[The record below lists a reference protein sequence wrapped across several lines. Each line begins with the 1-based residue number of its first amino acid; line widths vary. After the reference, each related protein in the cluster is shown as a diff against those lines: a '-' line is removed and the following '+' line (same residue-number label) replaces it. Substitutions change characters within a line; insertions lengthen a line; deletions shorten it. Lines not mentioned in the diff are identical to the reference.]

1 MFNSI
6 NLNFVIYQNVFGRI
20 YIGIDDF
27 PVYLCWVNDNYMD
40 HPYNYLRIILRKQSK
55 MKNFILLSFLVLQ
68 AVLVFAQE
76 QPRVSQLF
84 NFDWKFRAGDLKEA
98 QLVTYD
104 DDDDWRV
111 LDLPH
116 DFQIEQTWDESA
128 GGARGFKAMGTGW
141 YRKHFKANPAWKGKR
156 VLLDFEGIMLV
167 GDVWVN
173 GRKVGST
180 DYGYLGFETDITDLL
195 KYDEDNVV
203 AVWASTGKKDGSRW
217 YTGGGLFRDVHLVI
231 KNPIAIARHGVFVS
245 TPKITEQRAEVS
257 VQVELEGIR
266 NKSLD
271 IEINARILA
280 PDGKTVAGTRGKA
293 PQKSK
298 LQTVEVSLPIVTVD
312 SPGLWSCET
321 PNLYTA
327 EVSLVQDGKVIDC
340 VTETFG
346 IRTLEF
352 SPDFGFK
359 LNGKK
364 LFLKGISNHHDLG
377 AVGVAAFDRA
387 IERQFQLMKR
397 FGYNH
402 IRSSHNPYSESFLK
416 LADKY
421 GILVVDELI
430 DKWSDNSYWGGRV
443 PFTQLWYQMIP
454 EWIKRDRNHPSV
466 ILWSLGNEL
475 QMREDLAGFPTGDWG
490 VTTYRIF
497 DVLVKRY
504 DKTRKTTVA
513 MFPARAGAIGKNEPE
528 FNTKVYPPEL
538 ATVTEVSSFNYR
550 YLNYAQYLEKCPH
563 MTVYQSEATT
573 NELAAPFFGMD
584 HDKMVGLAYW
594 GAIEYWGESNGW
606 PKKGWN
612 FSFFNHCLE
621 PYPQAYLI
629 KSAFCEEP
637 LVHIGVMDNGKEAI
651 EWNDIMVGSLSLA
664 SHWNWTTGCMQNLYT
679 YTNADEVELL
689 VNGKSMGIRKNDR
702 TDITRRNII
711 YWENIPYG
719 KGGNIIAVA
728 RNNGKEVARHRL
740 ETTGKATALKMVV
753 ENPEDWKADGMD
765 LQYVKVYAVDNKGRV
780 VPDTKDEVTF
790 KVSGAARLIAVDN
803 GDHFTD
809 ELFTGNTKKLHKGFI
824 MAILRSDRSGGEVV
838 ITASSKGL
846 KDAVKKLV
854 TK

>member
-1 MFNSI
+1 
-6 NLNFVIYQNVFGRI
+6 
-20 YIGIDDF
+20 
-27 PVYLCWVNDNYMD
+27 
-40 HPYNYLRIILRKQSK
+40 

-68 AVLVFAQE
+68 SVLVFAQE

-104 DDDDWRV
+104 DDNWRV

-156 VLLDFEGIMLV
+156 ILLDFEGIMLV

-312 SPGLWSCET
+312 SPELWSCEA

-327 EVSLVQDGKVIDC
+327 EVFLVQDGKVIDC

-387 IERQFQLMKR
+387 IERQFQLIKR

-664 SHWNWTTGCMQNLYT
+664 SHWNWATGSMQNLYT

-740 ETTGKATALKMVV
+740 ETTGEATALKMVV

>member
-1 MFNSI
+1 
-6 NLNFVIYQNVFGRI
+6 
-20 YIGIDDF
+20 
-27 PVYLCWVNDNYMD
+27 
-40 HPYNYLRIILRKQSK
+40 

-68 AVLVFAQE
+68 SVLVFAQE

-98 QLVTYD
+98 QLVTY

-584 HDKMVGLAYW
+584 HDKMVGLADW
-594 GAIEYWGESNGW
+594 GAIE
-606 PKKGWN
+606 
-612 FSFFNHCLE
+612 
-621 PYPQAYLI
+621 
-629 KSAFCEEP
+629 
-637 LVHIGVMDNGKEAI
+637 
-651 EWNDIMVGSLSLA
+651 
-664 SHWNWTTGCMQNLYT
+664 
-679 YTNADEVELL
+679 
-689 VNGKSMGIRKNDR
+689 
-702 TDITRRNII
+702 
-711 YWENIPYG
+711 
-719 KGGNIIAVA
+719 
-728 RNNGKEVARHRL
+728 
-740 ETTGKATALKMVV
+740 
-753 ENPEDWKADGMD
+753 
-765 LQYVKVYAVDNKGRV
+765 
-780 VPDTKDEVTF
+780 
-790 KVSGAARLIAVDN
+790 
-803 GDHFTD
+803 
-809 ELFTGNTKKLHKGFI
+809 
-824 MAILRSDRSGGEVV
+824 
-838 ITASSKGL
+838 
-846 KDAVKKLV
+846 
-854 TK
+854 

>member
-1 MFNSI
+1 MKK
-6 NLNFVIYQNVFGRI
+6 
-20 YIGIDDF
+20 
-27 PVYLCWVNDNYMD
+27 
-40 HPYNYLRIILRKQSK
+40 IIL
-55 MKNFILLSFLVLQ
+55 LTFLVLQ
-68 AVLVFAQE
+68 SVLSSAQKGIE
-76 QPRVSQLF
+76 QVRQSQLF
-84 NFDWKFRAGDLKEA
+84 NFGWKFQTGDLKDA
-98 QLVTYD
+98 QSIEYND
-104 DDDDWRV
+104 SDWRV

-116 DFQIEQTWDESA
+116 DFQIEQPWDESA

-141 YRKHFKANPAWKGKR
+141 YRKAFKADSAWKNKR
-156 VLLDFEGIMLV
+156 VLLDIEGIMLI

-173 GRKVGST
+173 GQKVGST
-180 DYGYLGFETDITDLL
+180 DYGYLGFEADITKQL
-195 KYDEDNVV
+195 KYDAENIV
-203 AVWASTGKKDGSRW
+203 AVRASTGKQGASRW
-217 YTGGGLFRDVHLVI
+217 YTGGGLFRDVHLVV
-231 KNPIAIARHGVFVS
+231 KNPVAIARNGVFIS
-245 TPKITEQRAEVS
+245 TPKITEQNADVS

-266 NKSLD
+266 GKSLD
-271 IEINARILA
+271 IEINAKIMA
-280 PDGKTVAGTRGKA
+280 PDGRLIAETKEQA
-293 PQKSK
+293 PKKSK
-298 LQTVEVSLPIVTVD
+298 LHTVEVPLPLVTVAQ
-312 SPGLWSCET
+312 PQLWSCET

-327 EVSLVQDGKVIDC
+327 EITLLQDGKVVDG

-352 SPDFGFK
+352 SPEFGFK
-359 LNGKK
+359 LNGEK

-387 IERQFQLMKR
+387 IERQFRMMKD

-402 IRSSHNPYSESFLK
+402 IRCSHNPYSKSFLK

-430 DKWSDNSYWGGRV
+430 DKWSDKSYWGGRV
-443 PFTQLWYQMIP
+443 PFTQLWYKMIP
-454 EWIKRDRNHPSV
+454 EWIKRDRNHPSI

-504 DKTRKTTVA
+504 DNTRKTTVA

-528 FNTKVYPPEL
+528 FHTKVYPPEL

-550 YLNYAQYLEKCPH
+550 YLNYAQYLEKCPT

-584 HDKMVGLAYW
+584 YDKMVGLAYW

-637 LVHIGVMDNGKEAI
+637 LVHIGVVDSDKNSI
-651 EWNDIMVGSLSLA
+651 EWNDIMVGGMSLS
-664 SHWNWTTGCMQNLYT
+664 SHWNRDVDSNQNLYT

-689 VNGKSMGIRKNDR
+689 VNGKSAGVKKNDR
-702 TDITRRNII
+702 TDINRRNII

-719 KGGNIIAVA
+719 KGGKVIAIA
-728 RNNGKEVARHRL
+728 RNNGKEVARHQL
-740 ETTGKATALKMVV
+740 ETTGKATALKMVM
-753 ENPEDWKADGMD
+753 ENPDDWKADGMD
-765 LQYVKVYAVDNKGRV
+765 LQYVKVYAVDSKGQV
-780 VPDTKDEVTF
+780 VPTTEGEVTF
-790 KVSGAARLIAVDN
+790 EVSGEAKLIAVDN
-803 GDHFTD
+803 GDHYTD
-809 ELFTGNTKKLHKGFI
+809 ELFSGNTKKLHKGFV
-824 MAILRSDRSGGEVV
+824 MAILRSNQTGGEVK
-838 ITASSKGL
+838 IKASCKGL
-846 KDAVKKLV
+846 KSVTGKVK

>member
-1 MFNSI
+1 MKK
-6 NLNFVIYQNVFGRI
+6 
-20 YIGIDDF
+20 
-27 PVYLCWVNDNYMD
+27 
-40 HPYNYLRIILRKQSK
+40 IIL
-55 MKNFILLSFLVLQ
+55 LTFLVLQ
-68 AVLVFAQE
+68 SVLSSAQKGIE
-76 QPRVSQLF
+76 QVRQSQLF
-84 NFDWKFRAGDLKEA
+84 NFGWKFQTGDLKDA
-98 QLVTYD
+98 QSIEYND
-104 DDDDWRV
+104 SDWRV

-116 DFQIEQTWDESA
+116 DFQIEQPWDESA

-141 YRKHFKANPAWKGKR
+141 YRKAFKADSAWKNKR
-156 VLLDFEGIMLV
+156 VLLDIEGIMLI

-173 GRKVGST
+173 GQKVGST
-180 DYGYLGFETDITDLL
+180 DYGYLGFEADITKQL
-195 KYDEDNVV
+195 KYDAENIV
-203 AVWASTGKKDGSRW
+203 AVRASTGKQGASRW
-217 YTGGGLFRDVHLVI
+217 YTGGGLFRDVHLVV
-231 KNPIAIARHGVFVS
+231 KNPVAIARNGVFIS
-245 TPKITEQRAEVS
+245 TPKITEQNADVS

-266 NKSLD
+266 GKSLD
-271 IEINARILA
+271 IEINAKIMA
-280 PDGKTVAGTRGKA
+280 PDGRLIAETKEQA
-293 PQKSK
+293 PKKSK
-298 LQTVEVSLPIVTVD
+298 LHTVEVPLPLVTVAQ
-312 SPGLWSCET
+312 PQLWSCET

-327 EVSLVQDGKVIDC
+327 EITLLQDGKVVDG

-352 SPDFGFK
+352 SPEFGFK

-387 IERQFQLMKR
+387 IERQFRMMKD

-402 IRSSHNPYSESFLK
+402 IRCSHNPYSKSFLK

-430 DKWSDNSYWGGRV
+430 DKWSDKSYWGGRV
-443 PFTQLWYQMIP
+443 PFTQLWYKMIP
-454 EWIKRDRNHPSV
+454 EWIKRDRNHPSI

-504 DKTRKTTVA
+504 DNTRKTTVA

-528 FNTKVYPPEL
+528 FHTKVYPPEL

-550 YLNYAQYLEKCPH
+550 YLNYAQYLEKCPT

-584 HDKMVGLAYW
+584 YDKMVGLAYW

-637 LVHIGVMDNGKEAI
+637 LVHIGVVDSDKNSI
-651 EWNDIMVGSLSLA
+651 EWNDIMVGGMSLS
-664 SHWNWTTGCMQNLYT
+664 SHWNRDADSNQNLYT

-689 VNGKSMGIRKNDR
+689 VNGKSAGVKKNDR
-702 TDITRRNII
+702 TDINRRNII

-719 KGGNIIAVA
+719 KGGKVIAIA
-728 RNNGKEVARHRL
+728 RNNGKEVARHQL
-740 ETTGKATALKMVV
+740 ETTGKATALRMVI
-753 ENPEDWKADGMD
+753 ENPNDWKTDGMD
-765 LQYVKVYAVDNKGRV
+765 LQYVKVYAVDSKGRV
-780 VPDTKDEVTF
+780 VPTTEGEVTF
-790 KVSGAARLIAVDN
+790 EVSGEAKLIAVDN
-803 GDHFTD
+803 GDHYTD
-809 ELFTGNTKKLHKGFI
+809 ELFSGNTKKLHKGFV
-824 MAILRSDRSGGEVV
+824 MAILRSNQTGGEVK
-838 ITASSKGL
+838 IKASCKGL
-846 KDAVKKLV
+846 KSVTGKVK

>member
-1 MFNSI
+1 
-6 NLNFVIYQNVFGRI
+6 
-20 YIGIDDF
+20 
-27 PVYLCWVNDNYMD
+27 
-40 HPYNYLRIILRKQSK
+40 

-68 AVLVFAQE
+68 SVLVFAQE

-104 DDDDWRV
+104 DDNWRV

-141 YRKHFKANPAWKGKR
+141 YRKHFKANPAWMGKR
-156 VLLDFEGIMLV
+156 ILLDFEGIMLV

-312 SPGLWSCET
+312 SPELWSCEA

-340 VTETFG
+340 MTETFG

-664 SHWNWTTGCMQNLYT
+664 SHWNWATGSMQNLYT

-719 KGGNIIAVA
+719 KGGKIIAVA
-728 RNNGKEVARHRL
+728 RNNGKEVARHKL

-809 ELFTGNTKKLHKGFI
+809 ELFTENTKKLHKGFI

-838 ITASSKGL
+838 ITASFKGL

>member
-1 MFNSI
+1 
-6 NLNFVIYQNVFGRI
+6 
-20 YIGIDDF
+20 
-27 PVYLCWVNDNYMD
+27 
-40 HPYNYLRIILRKQSK
+40 

-203 AVWASTGKKDGSRW
+203 AVWAATGKKDGSRW

-664 SHWNWTTGCMQNLYT
+664 SHWNWATGSMQNLYT

>member
-1 MFNSI
+1 
-6 NLNFVIYQNVFGRI
+6 
-20 YIGIDDF
+20 
-27 PVYLCWVNDNYMD
+27 
-40 HPYNYLRIILRKQSK
+40 

-68 AVLVFAQE
+68 SVLVFAQE

-104 DDDDWRV
+104 DDNWRV

-156 VLLDFEGIMLV
+156 ILLDFEGIMLV

-312 SPGLWSCET
+312 SPELWSCEA

-340 VTETFG
+340 MTETFG

-550 YLNYAQYLEKCPH
+550 YLNYTQYLEKCPH

-606 PKKGWN
+606 PKKGFLSSIIVWN
-612 FSFFNHCLE
+612 L
-621 PYPQAYLI
+621 
-629 KSAFCEEP
+629 
-637 LVHIGVMDNGKEAI
+637 
-651 EWNDIMVGSLSLA
+651 
-664 SHWNWTTGCMQNLYT
+664 
-679 YTNADEVELL
+679 
-689 VNGKSMGIRKNDR
+689 IRKP
-702 TDITRRNII
+702 I
-711 YWENIPYG
+711 
-719 KGGNIIAVA
+719 
-728 RNNGKEVARHRL
+728 
-740 ETTGKATALKMVV
+740 
-753 ENPEDWKADGMD
+753 
-765 LQYVKVYAVDNKGRV
+765 
-780 VPDTKDEVTF
+780 
-790 KVSGAARLIAVDN
+790 
-803 GDHFTD
+803 
-809 ELFTGNTKKLHKGFI
+809 
-824 MAILRSDRSGGEVV
+824 
-838 ITASSKGL
+838 
-846 KDAVKKLV
+846 
-854 TK
+854 

>member
-1 MFNSI
+1 
-6 NLNFVIYQNVFGRI
+6 
-20 YIGIDDF
+20 
-27 PVYLCWVNDNYMD
+27 
-40 HPYNYLRIILRKQSK
+40 

-68 AVLVFAQE
+68 SVLVFAQE

-98 QLVTYD
+98 QLVTY

-280 PDGKTVAGTRGKA
+280 PDGKTVADTKGKA

-594 GAIEYWGESNGW
+594 GAIEYWGESNG
-606 PKKGWN
+606 
-612 FSFFNHCLE
+612 
-621 PYPQAYLI
+621 
-629 KSAFCEEP
+629 
-637 LVHIGVMDNGKEAI
+637 
-651 EWNDIMVGSLSLA
+651 
-664 SHWNWTTGCMQNLYT
+664 
-679 YTNADEVELL
+679 
-689 VNGKSMGIRKNDR
+689 
-702 TDITRRNII
+702 
-711 YWENIPYG
+711 
-719 KGGNIIAVA
+719 
-728 RNNGKEVARHRL
+728 
-740 ETTGKATALKMVV
+740 
-753 ENPEDWKADGMD
+753 
-765 LQYVKVYAVDNKGRV
+765 
-780 VPDTKDEVTF
+780 
-790 KVSGAARLIAVDN
+790 
-803 GDHFTD
+803 
-809 ELFTGNTKKLHKGFI
+809 
-824 MAILRSDRSGGEVV
+824 
-838 ITASSKGL
+838 
-846 KDAVKKLV
+846 
-854 TK
+854 

>member
-1 MFNSI
+1 
-6 NLNFVIYQNVFGRI
+6 
-20 YIGIDDF
+20 
-27 PVYLCWVNDNYMD
+27 
-40 HPYNYLRIILRKQSK
+40 

-68 AVLVFAQE
+68 SVLVFAQE

-104 DDDDWRV
+104 DDNWRV

-128 GGARGFKAMGTGW
+128 GGARGFKVMGTGW
-141 YRKHFKANPAWKGKR
+141 YRKHFKANPAWMGKR
-156 VLLDFEGIMLV
+156 ILLDFEGIMLV

-203 AVWASTGKKDGSRW
+203 AVWTSTGKKDGSRW

-312 SPGLWSCET
+312 SPELWSCEA

-340 VTETFG
+340 MTETFG

-594 GAIEYWGESNGW
+594 G
-606 PKKGWN
+606 
-612 FSFFNHCLE
+612 
-621 PYPQAYLI
+621 
-629 KSAFCEEP
+629 
-637 LVHIGVMDNGKEAI
+637 
-651 EWNDIMVGSLSLA
+651 
-664 SHWNWTTGCMQNLYT
+664 
-679 YTNADEVELL
+679 
-689 VNGKSMGIRKNDR
+689 
-702 TDITRRNII
+702 
-711 YWENIPYG
+711 
-719 KGGNIIAVA
+719 
-728 RNNGKEVARHRL
+728 
-740 ETTGKATALKMVV
+740 
-753 ENPEDWKADGMD
+753 
-765 LQYVKVYAVDNKGRV
+765 
-780 VPDTKDEVTF
+780 
-790 KVSGAARLIAVDN
+790 
-803 GDHFTD
+803 
-809 ELFTGNTKKLHKGFI
+809 
-824 MAILRSDRSGGEVV
+824 
-838 ITASSKGL
+838 
-846 KDAVKKLV
+846 
-854 TK
+854 

>member
-1 MFNSI
+1 
-6 NLNFVIYQNVFGRI
+6 
-20 YIGIDDF
+20 
-27 PVYLCWVNDNYMD
+27 
-40 HPYNYLRIILRKQSK
+40 

-68 AVLVFAQE
+68 SVLVFAQE

-104 DDDDWRV
+104 DDNWRV

-156 VLLDFEGIMLV
+156 ILLDFEGIMLV

-312 SPGLWSCET
+312 SPELWSCEA

-327 EVSLVQDGKVIDC
+327 EVFLVQDGKVIDC

-387 IERQFQLMKR
+387 IERQFQLIKR

-664 SHWNWTTGCMQNLYT
+664 SHWNWATGSMQNLYT

-728 RNNGKEVARHRL
+728 RNNGKEVARHKL

-753 ENPEDWKADGMD
+753 ENPKDWKADGMD

-824 MAILRSDRSGGEVV
+824 MAILRSDRSGGGVV

>member
-1 MFNSI
+1 
-6 NLNFVIYQNVFGRI
+6 
-20 YIGIDDF
+20 
-27 PVYLCWVNDNYMD
+27 
-40 HPYNYLRIILRKQSK
+40 

-68 AVLVFAQE
+68 SVLVFAQE

-98 QLVTYD
+98 QLVTY

-280 PDGKTVAGTRGKA
+280 PDGKTVAGTKGKA

-573 NELAAPFFGMD
+573 NEFAAPFFGMD

-612 FSFFNHCLE
+612 FSL
-621 PYPQAYLI
+621 
-629 KSAFCEEP
+629 SA
-637 LVHIGVMDNGKEAI
+637 
-651 EWNDIMVGSLSLA
+651 SLSDKECFL
-664 SHWNWTTGCMQNLYT
+664 
-679 YTNADEVELL
+679 
-689 VNGKSMGIRKNDR
+689 
-702 TDITRRNII
+702 RR
-711 YWENIPYG
+711 
-719 KGGNIIAVA
+719 A
-728 RNNGKEVARHRL
+728 
-740 ETTGKATALKMVV
+740 
-753 ENPEDWKADGMD
+753 
-765 LQYVKVYAVDNKGRV
+765 
-780 VPDTKDEVTF
+780 F
-790 KVSGAARLIAVDN
+790 GAY
-803 GDHFTD
+803 
-809 ELFTGNTKKLHKGFI
+809 
-824 MAILRSDRSGGEVV
+824 RSDG
-838 ITASSKGL
+838 
-846 KDAVKKLV
+846 
-854 TK
+854 

>member
-1 MFNSI
+1 
-6 NLNFVIYQNVFGRI
+6 
-20 YIGIDDF
+20 
-27 PVYLCWVNDNYMD
+27 
-40 HPYNYLRIILRKQSK
+40 

-397 FGYNH
+397 CGYNH

-664 SHWNWTTGCMQNLYT
+664 SHWNWATGSMQNLYT

>member
-1 MFNSI
+1 
-6 NLNFVIYQNVFGRI
+6 
-20 YIGIDDF
+20 
-27 PVYLCWVNDNYMD
+27 
-40 HPYNYLRIILRKQSK
+40 

-68 AVLVFAQE
+68 SVLVFAQE

-98 QLVTYD
+98 QLVTY

-141 YRKHFKANPAWKGKR
+141 YRKHFKANPAWMGKR
-156 VLLDFEGIMLV
+156 ILLDFEGIMLV

-280 PDGKTVAGTRGKA
+280 PDGKTVAGTSGKA

-312 SPGLWSCET
+312 SPELWSCEA

-340 VTETFG
+340 MTETFG

-664 SHWNWTTGCMQNLYT
+664 SHWNWATGSMQNLYT

>member
-1 MFNSI
+1 MKK
-6 NLNFVIYQNVFGRI
+6 
-20 YIGIDDF
+20 
-27 PVYLCWVNDNYMD
+27 
-40 HPYNYLRIILRKQSK
+40 IIL
-55 MKNFILLSFLVLQ
+55 LTYLVLQ
-68 AVLVFAQE
+68 SVLTFAQDGKE
-76 QPRVSQLF
+76 QVRESQLF
-84 NFDWKFRAGDLKEA
+84 NFGWKFQSGDLKDA
-98 QLVTYD
+98 QSIDYND
-104 DDDDWRV
+104 NDWRV

-116 DFQIEQTWDESA
+116 DFQIEQPWDESA

-141 YRKHFKANPAWKGKR
+141 YRKAFKADSAWKNKR
-156 VLLDFEGIMLV
+156 VLLDIEGIMLI

-173 GRKVGST
+173 GQKVGST
-180 DYGYLGFETDITDLL
+180 DYGYLGFEADITKQL
-195 KYDEDNVV
+195 KYDAENIV
-203 AVWASTGKKDGSRW
+203 AVRASTGKQGASRW
-217 YTGGGLFRDVHLVI
+217 YTGGGLFRDVHLVV
-231 KNPIAIARHGVFVS
+231 KNPVAIARNGVFIS
-245 TPKITEQRAEVS
+245 TPKITEQNADVS

-266 NKSLD
+266 GKSLD
-271 IEINARILA
+271 IEINAKIMA
-280 PDGKTVAGTRGKA
+280 PDGRLIAETKEQA
-293 PQKSK
+293 PKKSK
-298 LQTVEVSLPIVTVD
+298 LHMVEVPLPLVTVAQ
-312 SPGLWSCET
+312 PQLWSCET

-327 EVSLVQDGKVIDC
+327 EITLLHDGKVVDN

-352 SPDFGFK
+352 SPEFGFK

-387 IERQFQLMKR
+387 IERQFRMMKD

-402 IRSSHNPYSESFLK
+402 IRCSHNPYSKSFLK

-430 DKWSDNSYWGGRV
+430 DKWSDKSYWGGRV
-443 PFTQLWYQMIP
+443 PFTQLWYKMIP
-454 EWIKRDRNHPSV
+454 EWIKRDRNHPSI

-490 VTTYRIF
+490 VTTYKIF

-504 DKTRKTTVA
+504 DNTRKTTVA

-528 FNTKVYPPEL
+528 FYTKVYPPEL

-550 YLNYAQYLEKCPH
+550 YLNYAQYLEKCPT

-584 HDKMVGLAYW
+584 YDKMVGLAYW

-637 LVHIGVMDNGKEAI
+637 LVHIGVVDSDKNSI
-651 EWNDIMVGSLSLA
+651 EWNDIMVGGMSLS
-664 SHWNWTTGCMQNLYT
+664 SHWNRDVDSNQNLYT

-689 VNGKSMGIRKNDR
+689 VNGKSAGVKKNDR
-702 TDITRRNII
+702 TDINRRNII

-719 KGGNIIAVA
+719 KGGKVIAIA
-728 RNNGKEVARHRL
+728 RNNGKEVARHQL
-740 ETTGKATALKMVV
+740 ETTGKATALKMVI
-753 ENPEDWKADGMD
+753 ENPNDWKADGMD
-765 LQYVKVYAVDNKGRV
+765 LQYVKVYAVDSKGRV
-780 VPDTKDEVTF
+780 VPTTEGEVTF
-790 KVSGAARLIAVDN
+790 EVSGEAKLIAVDN
-803 GDHFTD
+803 GDHYTD
-809 ELFTGNTKKLHKGFI
+809 ELFSGNTKKLHKGFV
-824 MAILRSDRSGGEVV
+824 MAILRSNQTGGEVK
-838 ITASSKGL
+838 IKASCKGL
-846 KDAVKKLV
+846 KSVVKKV
-854 TK
+854 SSK

>member
-1 MFNSI
+1 
-6 NLNFVIYQNVFGRI
+6 
-20 YIGIDDF
+20 
-27 PVYLCWVNDNYMD
+27 
-40 HPYNYLRIILRKQSK
+40 

-68 AVLVFAQE
+68 SVLVFAQE

-104 DDDDWRV
+104 DDNWRV

-280 PDGKTVAGTRGKA
+280 PDGKPVAGTRGKA

-298 LQTVEVSLPIVTVD
+298 LQIVEVSLPTVTVD
-312 SPGLWSCET
+312 SPELWSCEA

-377 AVGVAAFDRA
+377 AVGIAAFDRA

-664 SHWNWTTGCMQNLYT
+664 SHWNWATGSMQNLYT

-689 VNGKSMGIRKNDR
+689 VNGKSIGIRKNDR

-728 RNNGKEVARHRL
+728 RNNGKEVARHKL

-765 LQYVKVYAVDNKGRV
+765 LQYVKVYVVDNKGRV

-809 ELFTGNTKKLHKGFI
+809 ELFTGNTKKLHKGCI

>member
-1 MFNSI
+1 
-6 NLNFVIYQNVFGRI
+6 
-20 YIGIDDF
+20 
-27 PVYLCWVNDNYMD
+27 
-40 HPYNYLRIILRKQSK
+40 

-68 AVLVFAQE
+68 SVLVFAQE

-98 QLVTYD
+98 QLVTY

-203 AVWASTGKKDGSRW
+203 AVWASTGKKNGSRW

-364 LFLKGISNHHDLG
+364 LFLKGLCNHHDMG
-377 AVGVAAFDRA
+377 AVGVASFDRA

-664 SHWNWTTGCMQNLYT
+664 SHWNWATGSMQNLYT

-740 ETTGKATALKMVV
+740 ETAGKATALKMVV

-846 KDAVKKLV
+846 KDTVKKLV

>member
-1 MFNSI
+1 
-6 NLNFVIYQNVFGRI
+6 
-20 YIGIDDF
+20 
-27 PVYLCWVNDNYMD
+27 
-40 HPYNYLRIILRKQSK
+40 

-98 QLVTYD
+98 QLVTY

-513 MFPARAGAIGKNEPE
+513 MFPGTCR
-528 FNTKVYPPEL
+528 
-538 ATVTEVSSFNYR
+538 SYR
-550 YLNYAQYLEKCPH
+550 
-563 MTVYQSEATT
+563 
-573 NELAAPFFGMD
+573 
-584 HDKMVGLAYW
+584 
-594 GAIEYWGESNGW
+594 
-606 PKKGWN
+606 
-612 FSFFNHCLE
+612 
-621 PYPQAYLI
+621 
-629 KSAFCEEP
+629 
-637 LVHIGVMDNGKEAI
+637 KE
-651 EWNDIMVGSLSLA
+651 
-664 SHWNWTTGCMQNLYT
+664 
-679 YTNADEVELL
+679 
-689 VNGKSMGIRKNDR
+689 
-702 TDITRRNII
+702 
-711 YWENIPYG
+711 
-719 KGGNIIAVA
+719 
-728 RNNGKEVARHRL
+728 
-740 ETTGKATALKMVV
+740 
-753 ENPEDWKADGMD
+753 
-765 LQYVKVYAVDNKGRV
+765 
-780 VPDTKDEVTF
+780 
-790 KVSGAARLIAVDN
+790 
-803 GDHFTD
+803 
-809 ELFTGNTKKLHKGFI
+809 
-824 MAILRSDRSGGEVV
+824 
-838 ITASSKGL
+838 
-846 KDAVKKLV
+846 
-854 TK
+854 

>member
-1 MFNSI
+1 
-6 NLNFVIYQNVFGRI
+6 
-20 YIGIDDF
+20 
-27 PVYLCWVNDNYMD
+27 
-40 HPYNYLRIILRKQSK
+40 

-68 AVLVFAQE
+68 SVLVFAQE

-104 DDDDWRV
+104 DDNWRV

-156 VLLDFEGIMLV
+156 ILLDFEGIMLV

-203 AVWASTGKKDGSRW
+203 AVWALTGKKDGSRW

-312 SPGLWSCET
+312 SPELWSCEA

-612 FSFFNHCLE
+612 FSFFNNCLE

-664 SHWNWTTGCMQNLYT
+664 SHWNWATGSMQNLYT

-753 ENPEDWKADGMD
+753 ENPDDWKADGMD

>member
-1 MFNSI
+1 MKK
-6 NLNFVIYQNVFGRI
+6 
-20 YIGIDDF
+20 
-27 PVYLCWVNDNYMD
+27 
-40 HPYNYLRIILRKQSK
+40 IIL
-55 MKNFILLSFLVLQ
+55 LTYLVLQ
-68 AVLVFAQE
+68 SVLSSAQNGIV
-76 QPRVSQLF
+76 QVRQSQLF
-84 NFDWKFRAGDLKEA
+84 NFGWKFQSGDLKDA
-98 QLVTYD
+98 QSIEYND
-104 DDDDWRV
+104 SDWRV

-116 DFQIEQTWDESA
+116 DFQIEQPWDESA

-141 YRKHFKANPAWKGKR
+141 YRKAFKADSAWKDKR
-156 VLLDFEGIMLV
+156 VFLDIEGIMLV

-173 GRKVGST
+173 GQKVGST
-180 DYGYLGFETDITDLL
+180 DYGYLGFESDITKQL
-195 KYDEDNVV
+195 KYDAENIV
-203 AVWASTGKKDGSRW
+203 AVRASTGKQGASRW
-217 YTGGGLFRDVHLVI
+217 YTGGGLFRDVHLVV
-231 KNPIAIARHGVFVS
+231 KNPIAIARNGVFIS
-245 TPKITEQRAEVS
+245 TPKITEQNADVS

-266 NKSLD
+266 GKSLD
-271 IEINARILA
+271 IEINAKIMA
-280 PDGKTVAGTRGKA
+280 PDGRLIAETKEQA
-293 PQKSK
+293 PKKSK
-298 LQTVEVSLPIVTVD
+298 LHTVEVPLPLVTVAQ
-312 SPGLWSCET
+312 PQLWSCET

-327 EVSLVQDGKVIDC
+327 EITLLHDGKVVDN

-352 SPDFGFK
+352 SPEFGFK
-359 LNGKK
+359 LNGEK

-387 IERQFQLMKR
+387 IERQFRMMKD

-402 IRSSHNPYSESFLK
+402 IRCSHNPYSKSFLK

-430 DKWSDNSYWGGRV
+430 DKWSDKSYWGGRV
-443 PFTQLWYQMIP
+443 PFTQLWYKMIP
-454 EWIKRDRNHPSV
+454 EWIKRDRNHPSI

-490 VTTYRIF
+490 VTTYKIF

-504 DKTRKTTVA
+504 DNTRKTTVA

-528 FNTKVYPPEL
+528 FHTKVYPPEL

-550 YLNYAQYLEKCPH
+550 YLNYAQYLEKCPT

-584 HDKMVGLAYW
+584 YDKMVGLAYW

-637 LVHIGVMDNGKEAI
+637 LIHIGVVDSDKNSI
-651 EWNDIMVGSLSLA
+651 EWNDIMVGGMSLS
-664 SHWNWTTGCMQNLYT
+664 SHWNRDADSNQNLYT

-689 VNGKSMGIRKNDR
+689 VNGKSAGVKKNDR
-702 TDITRRNII
+702 TDINRRNII

-719 KGGNIIAVA
+719 KGGKVIAIA
-728 RNNGKEVARHRL
+728 RNNGKEVARHQL
-740 ETTGKATALKMVV
+740 ETTGKATALKMVI
-753 ENPEDWKADGMD
+753 ENPNDWKADGMD
-765 LQYVKVYAVDNKGRV
+765 LQYVKVYAVDSKGRV
-780 VPDTKDEVTF
+780 VPTTEGEVTF
-790 KVSGAARLIAVDN
+790 EVSGEAKLIAVDN
-803 GDHFTD
+803 GDHYTD
-809 ELFTGNTKKLHKGFI
+809 ELFSGNTKKLHKGFV
-824 MAILRSDRSGGEVV
+824 MAILRSNQTGGEVK
-838 ITASSKGL
+838 IKASCKGL
-846 KDAVKKLV
+846 KSVVKKV
-854 TK
+854 TAK

>member
-1 MFNSI
+1 
-6 NLNFVIYQNVFGRI
+6 
-20 YIGIDDF
+20 
-27 PVYLCWVNDNYMD
+27 
-40 HPYNYLRIILRKQSK
+40 

-68 AVLVFAQE
+68 SVLVFAQE

-104 DDDDWRV
+104 DDNWRV

-141 YRKHFKANPAWKGKR
+141 YRKHFKANPAWMGKR
-156 VLLDFEGIMLV
+156 ILLDFEGIMLV

-312 SPGLWSCET
+312 SPELWSCEA

-327 EVSLVQDGKVIDC
+327 EVFLVQDGKVIDC
-340 VTETFG
+340 MTETFG

-387 IERQFQLMKR
+387 IERQFQQMKR

-664 SHWNWTTGCMQNLYT
+664 SHWNWATGSMQNLYT

-719 KGGNIIAVA
+719 KGGKIIAVA
-728 RNNGKEVARHRL
+728 RNNGKEVARHKL

-809 ELFTGNTKKLHKGFI
+809 ELFTENTKKLHKGFI

-838 ITASSKGL
+838 ITASFKGL

>member
-1 MFNSI
+1 
-6 NLNFVIYQNVFGRI
+6 
-20 YIGIDDF
+20 
-27 PVYLCWVNDNYMD
+27 
-40 HPYNYLRIILRKQSK
+40 

-68 AVLVFAQE
+68 SVLVFAQE

-98 QLVTYD
+98 QLVTY

-280 PDGKTVAGTRGKA
+280 PDGKTVADTKGKA

-490 VTTYRIF
+490 VTTYLIF

>member
-1 MFNSI
+1 
-6 NLNFVIYQNVFGRI
+6 
-20 YIGIDDF
+20 
-27 PVYLCWVNDNYMD
+27 MD

-68 AVLVFAQE
+68 SVLVFAQE

-98 QLVTYD
+98 QLVTY

-203 AVWASTGKKDGSRW
+203 AVWASTGKKNGSRW

-664 SHWNWTTGCMQNLYT
+664 SHWNWATGSMQNLYT

-740 ETTGKATALKMVV
+740 ETAGKATALKMVV

-846 KDAVKKLV
+846 KDTVKKLV

>member
-1 MFNSI
+1 MKK
-6 NLNFVIYQNVFGRI
+6 
-20 YIGIDDF
+20 
-27 PVYLCWVNDNYMD
+27 
-40 HPYNYLRIILRKQSK
+40 IIL
-55 MKNFILLSFLVLQ
+55 LTFLVLQ
-68 AVLVFAQE
+68 SVLSSAQNGIE
-76 QPRVSQLF
+76 QVRQSQLF
-84 NFDWKFRAGDLKEA
+84 NFGWKFQSGDLKDA
-98 QLVTYD
+98 QSIEYND
-104 DDDDWRV
+104 SDWRV

-116 DFQIEQTWDESA
+116 DFQIEQPWDESA

-141 YRKHFKANPAWKGKR
+141 YRKAFKADSAWKNKR
-156 VLLDFEGIMLV
+156 VLLDIEGIMLI

-173 GRKVGST
+173 GQKVGST
-180 DYGYLGFETDITDLL
+180 DYGYLGFEADITKQL
-195 KYDEDNVV
+195 KYDAENIV
-203 AVWASTGKKDGSRW
+203 AVRASTGKQGASRW
-217 YTGGGLFRDVHLVI
+217 YTGGGLFRDVHLVV
-231 KNPIAIARHGVFVS
+231 KNPVAIARNGVFIS
-245 TPKITEQRAEVS
+245 TPKITEQNADVS

-266 NKSLD
+266 GKSLD
-271 IEINARILA
+271 IEINAKIMA
-280 PDGKTVAGTRGKA
+280 PDGRLIAETKEQA
-293 PQKSK
+293 PKKSK
-298 LQTVEVSLPIVTVD
+298 LHTVEVPLPLVTVAQ
-312 SPGLWSCET
+312 PQLWSCET

-327 EVSLVQDGKVIDC
+327 EITLLQDGKVVDN

-346 IRTLEF
+346 IRTFEF
-352 SPDFGFK
+352 SPEFGFK

-387 IERQFQLMKR
+387 IERQFRMMKD

-402 IRSSHNPYSESFLK
+402 IRCSHNPYSKSFLK

-430 DKWSDNSYWGGRV
+430 DKWSDKSYWGGRV
-443 PFTQLWYQMIP
+443 PFTQLWYKMIP
-454 EWIKRDRNHPSV
+454 EWIKRDRNHPSI

-490 VTTYRIF
+490 VTTYKIF

-504 DKTRKTTVA
+504 DNTRKTTVA

-528 FNTKVYPPEL
+528 FHTKVYPPEL

-550 YLNYAQYLEKCPH
+550 YLNYAQYLEKCPT

-584 HDKMVGLAYW
+584 YDKMVGLAYW

-637 LVHIGVMDNGKEAI
+637 LVHIGVVDSDKNSI
-651 EWNDIMVGSLSLA
+651 EWNDIMVGGMSLS
-664 SHWNWTTGCMQNLYT
+664 SHWNRDVDSSQNLYT

-689 VNGKSMGIRKNDR
+689 VNGKSAGVKKNDR
-702 TDITRRNII
+702 TDINRRNII

-719 KGGNIIAVA
+719 KGGKVIAIA
-728 RNNGKEVARHRL
+728 RNNGKEVARHQL
-740 ETTGKATALKMVV
+740 ETTGKATALKMVI
-753 ENPEDWKADGMD
+753 ENPNDWKADGMD
-765 LQYVKVYAVDNKGRV
+765 LQYVKVYAVDSKGRV
-780 VPDTKDEVTF
+780 VPTTEGEVTF
-790 KVSGAARLIAVDN
+790 EVSGEAKLIAVDN
-803 GDHFTD
+803 GDHYTD
-809 ELFTGNTKKLHKGFI
+809 ELFSGNTKKLHKGFV
-824 MAILRSDRSGGEVV
+824 MAILRSNQTGGEVK
-838 ITASSKGL
+838 IKASCKGL
-846 KDAVKKLV
+846 KSVTQKVK

>member
-1 MFNSI
+1 
-6 NLNFVIYQNVFGRI
+6 
-20 YIGIDDF
+20 
-27 PVYLCWVNDNYMD
+27 
-40 HPYNYLRIILRKQSK
+40 

-68 AVLVFAQE
+68 SVLVFAQE

-98 QLVTYD
+98 QLVTY

-141 YRKHFKANPAWKGKR
+141 YRKHFKANPAWMGKR
-156 VLLDFEGIMLV
+156 ILLDFEGIMLV

-195 KYDEDNVV
+195 NYDEDNVV

-312 SPGLWSCET
+312 SPELWSCEA

-340 VTETFG
+340 MTETFG

-584 HDKMVGLAYW
+584 YDKMVGLAYW

-664 SHWNWTTGCMQNLYT
+664 SHWNWATGSIQNLYT

-809 ELFTGNTKKLHKGFI
+809 ELFTENTKKLHKGFI

>member
-1 MFNSI
+1 
-6 NLNFVIYQNVFGRI
+6 
-20 YIGIDDF
+20 
-27 PVYLCWVNDNYMD
+27 
-40 HPYNYLRIILRKQSK
+40 

-68 AVLVFAQE
+68 SVLVFAQE

-104 DDDDWRV
+104 DDNWRV

-156 VLLDFEGIMLV
+156 ILLDFEGIMLV

-312 SPGLWSCET
+312 SPELWSCEA

-327 EVSLVQDGKVIDC
+327 EVFLVQDGKVIDC

-387 IERQFQLMKR
+387 IERQFQLIKR

-594 GAIEYWGESNGW
+594 GAIEYWGGNRTDGRRKAGTFLSSIIV
-606 PKKGWN
+606 WN
-612 FSFFNHCLE
+612 L
-621 PYPQAYLI
+621 
-629 KSAFCEEP
+629 
-637 LVHIGVMDNGKEAI
+637 
-651 EWNDIMVGSLSLA
+651 
-664 SHWNWTTGCMQNLYT
+664 
-679 YTNADEVELL
+679 
-689 VNGKSMGIRKNDR
+689 IRKP
-702 TDITRRNII
+702 I
-711 YWENIPYG
+711 
-719 KGGNIIAVA
+719 
-728 RNNGKEVARHRL
+728 
-740 ETTGKATALKMVV
+740 
-753 ENPEDWKADGMD
+753 
-765 LQYVKVYAVDNKGRV
+765 
-780 VPDTKDEVTF
+780 
-790 KVSGAARLIAVDN
+790 
-803 GDHFTD
+803 
-809 ELFTGNTKKLHKGFI
+809 
-824 MAILRSDRSGGEVV
+824 
-838 ITASSKGL
+838 
-846 KDAVKKLV
+846 
-854 TK
+854 

>member
-1 MFNSI
+1 
-6 NLNFVIYQNVFGRI
+6 
-20 YIGIDDF
+20 
-27 PVYLCWVNDNYMD
+27 
-40 HPYNYLRIILRKQSK
+40 

-68 AVLVFAQE
+68 SVLVFAQE

-98 QLVTYD
+98 QLVTY

-280 PDGKTVAGTRGKA
+280 PDGKTVADTKGKA

-475 QMREDLAGFPTGDWG
+475 QMREDLAGFPTGDGG

>member
-1 MFNSI
+1 
-6 NLNFVIYQNVFGRI
+6 
-20 YIGIDDF
+20 
-27 PVYLCWVNDNYMD
+27 
-40 HPYNYLRIILRKQSK
+40 

-68 AVLVFAQE
+68 SVLVFAQE

-98 QLVTYD
+98 QLVTY

>member
-1 MFNSI
+1 
-6 NLNFVIYQNVFGRI
+6 
-20 YIGIDDF
+20 
-27 PVYLCWVNDNYMD
+27 
-40 HPYNYLRIILRKQSK
+40 

-68 AVLVFAQE
+68 SVLVFAQE

-98 QLVTYD
+98 QLVTY

-594 GAIEYWGESNGW
+594 GAIEYWGGIERMAEERLEL
-606 PKKGWN
+606 
-612 FSFFNHCLE
+612 FFL
-621 PYPQAYLI
+621 Q
-629 KSAFCEEP
+629 
-637 LVHIGVMDNGKEAI
+637 
-651 EWNDIMVGSLSLA
+651 SLSGTLSA
-664 SHWNWTTGCMQNLYT
+664 SLSDKECFL
-679 YTNADEVELL
+679 
-689 VNGKSMGIRKNDR
+689 
-702 TDITRRNII
+702 RR
-711 YWENIPYG
+711 
-719 KGGNIIAVA
+719 A
-728 RNNGKEVARHRL
+728 
-740 ETTGKATALKMVV
+740 
-753 ENPEDWKADGMD
+753 
-765 LQYVKVYAVDNKGRV
+765 
-780 VPDTKDEVTF
+780 F
-790 KVSGAARLIAVDN
+790 GAY
-803 GDHFTD
+803 
-809 ELFTGNTKKLHKGFI
+809 
-824 MAILRSDRSGGEVV
+824 RSDG
-838 ITASSKGL
+838 
-846 KDAVKKLV
+846 
-854 TK
+854 

>member
-1 MFNSI
+1 
-6 NLNFVIYQNVFGRI
+6 
-20 YIGIDDF
+20 
-27 PVYLCWVNDNYMD
+27 
-40 HPYNYLRIILRKQSK
+40 

-68 AVLVFAQE
+68 SVLVFAQE

-98 QLVTYD
+98 QLVTY

-280 PDGKTVAGTRGKA
+280 PDGKTVADTKGKA

-719 KGGNIIAVA
+719 KGGNILAVA

>member
-1 MFNSI
+1 
-6 NLNFVIYQNVFGRI
+6 
-20 YIGIDDF
+20 
-27 PVYLCWVNDNYMD
+27 
-40 HPYNYLRIILRKQSK
+40 

-68 AVLVFAQE
+68 SVLVFAQE

-104 DDDDWRV
+104 DDNWRV

-141 YRKHFKANPAWKGKR
+141 YSKHFKANPAWKGKR
-156 VLLDFEGIMLV
+156 ILLDFEGIMLV

-280 PDGKTVAGTRGKA
+280 PDGKPVAGTRGKA

-312 SPGLWSCET
+312 SPELWSCEA

-475 QMREDLAGFPTGDWG
+475 QTREDLAGFPTGDWG

-664 SHWNWTTGCMQNLYT
+664 SHWNWATGSMQNLYT

-728 RNNGKEVARHRL
+728 RNNGKEVARHKL

-753 ENPEDWKADGMD
+753 ENPKDWKADGMD

-780 VPDTKDEVTF
+780 VLDTKDGVTF

>member
-1 MFNSI
+1 M
-6 NLNFVIYQNVFGRI
+6 
-20 YIGIDDF
+20 
-27 PVYLCWVNDNYMD
+27 
-40 HPYNYLRIILRKQSK
+40 
-55 MKNFILLSFLVLQ
+55 
-68 AVLVFAQE
+68 
-76 QPRVSQLF
+76 
-84 NFDWKFRAGDLKEA
+84 
-98 QLVTYD
+98 
-104 DDDDWRV
+104 
-111 LDLPH
+111 
-116 DFQIEQTWDESA
+116 
-128 GGARGFKAMGTGW
+128 
-141 YRKHFKANPAWKGKR
+141 
-156 VLLDFEGIMLV
+156 
-167 GDVWVN
+167 
-173 GRKVGST
+173 
-180 DYGYLGFETDITDLL
+180 
-195 KYDEDNVV
+195 
-203 AVWASTGKKDGSRW
+203 
-217 YTGGGLFRDVHLVI
+217 FRDVHLVI

-280 PDGKTVAGTRGKA
+280 PDGKTVADTKGKA

-321 PNLYTA
+321 PILYTA

-475 QMREDLAGFPTGDWG
+475 QMREYLAGFPTGDWG

-497 DVLVKRY
+497 DVLVNRY

-563 MTVYQSEATT
+563 MTVYQREATT

-612 FSFFNHCLE
+612 FSFFNHCLFF
-621 PYPQAYLI
+621 YPQAYLI

-637 LVHIGVMDNGKEAI
+637 LVHIGVMDNGKEAF

-664 SHWNWTTGCMQNLYT
+664 SHWNWATGSMQNLYT

-689 VNGKSMGIRKNDR
+689 INGKSMGKRKNDR
-702 TDITRRNII
+702 TEITRRKINK
-711 YWENIPYG
+711 WENIPYG

-740 ETTGKATALKMVV
+740 ETAGKATALKMVV
-753 ENPEDWKADGMD
+753 ENPEDWKADGMV
-765 LQYVKVYAVDNKGRV
+765 LQYVMVYAVDIFGRV
-780 VPDTKDEVTF
+780 VPDTKDVGTF
-790 KVSGAARLIAVDN
+790 
-803 GDHFTD
+803 
-809 ELFTGNTKKLHKGFI
+809 
-824 MAILRSDRSGGEVV
+824 
-838 ITASSKGL
+838 
-846 KDAVKKLV
+846 
-854 TK
+854 

>member
-1 MFNSI
+1 
-6 NLNFVIYQNVFGRI
+6 
-20 YIGIDDF
+20 
-27 PVYLCWVNDNYMD
+27 
-40 HPYNYLRIILRKQSK
+40 

-68 AVLVFAQE
+68 SVLVFAQE

-104 DDDDWRV
+104 DDDWRV

-116 DFQIEQTWDESA
+116 DFQIEQTWDGSA

-203 AVWASTGKKDGSRW
+203 AVWASTGKKNGSRW

-664 SHWNWTTGCMQNLYT
+664 SHWNWATGSMQNLYT

-740 ETTGKATALKMVV
+740 ETAGKATALKMVV

-846 KDAVKKLV
+846 KDTVKKLV

>member
-1 MFNSI
+1 
-6 NLNFVIYQNVFGRI
+6 
-20 YIGIDDF
+20 
-27 PVYLCWVNDNYMD
+27 
-40 HPYNYLRIILRKQSK
+40 

-490 VTTYRIF
+490 VTTYLIF

-664 SHWNWTTGCMQNLYT
+664 SHWNWATGSMQNLYT